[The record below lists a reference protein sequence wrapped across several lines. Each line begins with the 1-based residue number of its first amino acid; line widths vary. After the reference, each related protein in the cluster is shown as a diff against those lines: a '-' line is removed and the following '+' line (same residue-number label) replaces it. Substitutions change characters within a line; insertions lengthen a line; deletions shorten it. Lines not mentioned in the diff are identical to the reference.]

1 MEIVYVTAGTSGC
14 GVGSGDGLPSPADSF
29 EHDIELAAIRNI
41 EIYLI
46 INIIIED
53 FE

>member
-1 MEIVYVTAGTSGC
+1 VTAGKAGS
-14 GVGSGDGLPSPADSF
+14 GVGSGVVLPPPADSF